1 MKKTLSA
8 LTALMFVI
16 SVSGCAESGTQSG
29 AGYKPPESMPT
40 TTTAAA
46 TASDD
51 AEKIPISEKE
61 ETPTEKTKLVWAIQ
75 DQGME
80 KADIHTDKVNEYLNS
95 LGCDYEVEFRI
106 ITPERAEEFP
116 PVITKDYSEFIRE
129 DVNGAGEIDIF
140 YMPLPS
146 ENRYEYTDYAKEGL
160 LEPLDEYLASDTGL
174 SLYELMPE
182 NHWSGL
188 TVNGKIYGIDG
199 GMHTLADNAGYWY
212 STELLEKYPEYDIT
226 LPPSEQLEMLRIIQE
241 SEGQQPFSLRSN
253 LLSPA
258 YYVNGACISQ
268 AVYYDD
274 ESRSFRSVLDDENYL
289 STLNEYF
296 KLSANGLLSG
306 NQSGDEFARVFLAE
320 GGCADKPF
328 TAFNGNENITPVF
341 GGTKRIRTTQ
351 TATGVS
357 SASANKEKAFELLAL
372 TQTDAYLNNLLTF
385 GVEGED
391 YELTNGRPDRVISHG
406 NFYRFYCRMTGYPY
420 IDRSVVWD
428 IDTLETPEEIAEAY
442 SQAIISDILDT
453 DIDISGVSQ
462 QISDTDKVI
471 TEKLDM
477 GYAGNYDTFESWIGE
492 IEYSLNEA
500 GIEDILSVL
509 NSNTAEN
516 TQ

>member
-182 NHWSGL
+182 NHWS
-188 TVNGKIYGIDG
+188 TV
-199 GMHTLADNAGYWY
+199 
-212 STELLEKYPEYDIT
+212 
-226 LPPSEQLEMLRIIQE
+226 
-241 SEGQQPFSLRSN
+241 
-253 LLSPA
+253 
-258 YYVNGACISQ
+258 
-268 AVYYDD
+268 
-274 ESRSFRSVLDDENYL
+274 
-289 STLNEYF
+289 
-296 KLSANGLLSG
+296 
-306 NQSGDEFARVFLAE
+306 
-320 GGCADKPF
+320 
-328 TAFNGNENITPVF
+328 
-341 GGTKRIRTTQ
+341 
-351 TATGVS
+351 
-357 SASANKEKAFELLAL
+357 
-372 TQTDAYLNNLLTF
+372 
-385 GVEGED
+385 
-391 YELTNGRPDRVISHG
+391 
-406 NFYRFYCRMTGYPY
+406 
-420 IDRSVVWD
+420 
-428 IDTLETPEEIAEAY
+428 
-442 SQAIISDILDT
+442 
-453 DIDISGVSQ
+453 
-462 QISDTDKVI
+462 
-471 TEKLDM
+471 
-477 GYAGNYDTFESWIGE
+477 
-492 IEYSLNEA
+492 
-500 GIEDILSVL
+500 
-509 NSNTAEN
+509 
-516 TQ
+516 